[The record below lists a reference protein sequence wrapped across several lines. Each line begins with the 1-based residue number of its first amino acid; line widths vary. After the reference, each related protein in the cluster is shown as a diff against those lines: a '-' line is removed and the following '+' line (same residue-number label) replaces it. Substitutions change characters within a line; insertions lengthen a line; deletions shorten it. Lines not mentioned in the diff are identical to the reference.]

1 MRFNIRNKF
10 LVPMVILV
18 LLGMGGS
25 SIISYTISKKS
36 LKTALTGQIS
46 QIADSTEVV
55 MRAWVRD
62 RTLDVANWG
71 IQHIQHGTEGF
82 LCRQSRQEVRQ
93 RTTRRHERG
102 LPIL

>member
-25 SIISYTISKKS
+25 SIISYTISKNS

-55 MRAWVRD
+55 M
-62 RTLDVANWG
+62 
-71 IQHIQHGTEGF
+71 
-82 LCRQSRQEVRQ
+82 
-93 RTTRRHERG
+93 
-102 LPIL
+102 